1 MNFYIAI
8 TIASITVI
16 ASSLGVVF
24 LAVMYQNR
32 RQRHADELRRLEE
45 IKQQE
50 LTMASIR
57 SEEAERERIAGEL
70 HDDVG
75 ATLASARLYIS
86 LMAKKLGQS
95 EVSDTS
101 LSLIDESVEKVRAI
115 SHKLQPGLISKLGLM
130 PALEHYFGTITKA
143 GAIHISAATDPT
155 PPKLD
160 TYTELHIYRVIQ
172 ELVSNLLKYA
182 HAPNAWFRVEP
193 GDPYTLILEHNG
205 DGLVQEDFTHLV
217 GSKNGIGLKNIDN
230 RLQIIKSSIFFE
242 RVESDRFRITLRIP
256 IS

>member
-32 RQRHADELRRLEE
+32 RQRHAEELRRLEE
-45 IKQQE
+45 EKQKE

-86 LMAKKLGQS
+86 LMAKKLGES
-95 EVSDTS
+95 EISATS
-101 LSLIDESVEKVRAI
+101 IQLVDESVDKVRAI

-130 PALEHYFGTITKA
+130 PALNHYFNTITKS
-143 GAIHISAATDPT
+143 GALKIAAEIDPD
-155 PPKLD
+155 PPTLD

-172 ELVSNLLKYA
+172 ELVNNLLKYA
-182 HAPNAWFRVEP
+182 KAPNMWFRVEP
-193 GDPYTLILEHNG
+193 GNPYVLILEHNG
-205 DGLVQEDFTHLV
+205 DGLVQDDYTHLV

-230 RLQIIKSSIFFE
+230 RLQIIKSSVFFE

-256 IS
+256 TS